1 MNKYVAGFGL
11 GVLALTALV
20 MHTSTAFAETV
31 NLKASLNA
39 SASVPPTNSSGTGNL
54 QATYDTAT
62 KELTYTVTYSDLTGN
77 ATAAHFHGPADPDK
91 TAGVVVPVQ
100 GSVAPPIKGTA
111 TLTDAQ
117 AADLL
122 AGTST
127 PRRTGRA
134 RFAAKSRSD
143 VHQVVATERLARCC
157 GSDSGK
163 NRQPQGSFI
172 REPG

>member
-62 KELTYTVTYSDLTGN
+62 KELTYTVTYSGLTGN

-100 GSVAPPIKGTA
+100 GSVATPIKGTA

-122 AGTST
+122 AGKWY
-127 PRRTGRA
+127 
-134 RFAAKSRSD
+134 FNI
-143 VHQVVATERLARCC
+143 HTEA
-157 GSDSGK
+157 
-163 NRQPQGSFI
+163 NRPGEI
-172 REPG
+172 RGQIKK